1 MSDDTRTGGA
11 AGSESTLDTPLAGL
25 PTGRTNAP
33 PENRTSGEMA
43 DLRADALA
51 DAGSYVPG
59 SDGVTEFGT
68 IVIEDGVIPKRLR
81 RPLDLARFALALL
94 LAAAAVALGWFATGT
109 TSGLED
115 DLVEGARLLPDPVVL
130 IIYIIGGI

>member
-11 AGSESTLDTPLAGL
+11 ATPNRRSTPLCRS
-25 PTGRTNAP
+25 TDQQHERTPANGT
-33 PENRTSGEMA
+33 RGETA
-43 DLRADALA
+43 HLRADALA

-81 RPLDLARFALALL
+81 RPSISHDSRSPCFSRPPLSPSAGSPPGQPAD
-94 LAAAAVALGWFATGT
+94 
-109 TSGLED
+109 
-115 DLVEGARLLPDPVVL
+115 
-130 IIYIIGGI
+130 